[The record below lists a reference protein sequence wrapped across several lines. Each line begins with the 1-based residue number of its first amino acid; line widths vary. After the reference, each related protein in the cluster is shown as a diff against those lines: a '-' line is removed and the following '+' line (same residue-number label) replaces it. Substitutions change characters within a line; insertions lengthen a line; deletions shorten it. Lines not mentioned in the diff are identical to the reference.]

1 MEVSALGGI
10 IDTYEKELEEYKKQ
24 VFELMKQNDR
34 QRMKRWEDSSWKPT
48 RLREPQMF

>member
-34 QRMKRWEDSSWKPT
+34 LSVNILPLIEEGASCLT
-48 RLREPQMF
+48 G

>member
-24 VFELMKQNDR
+24 VFELVKIPHTQGYVACNTHR
-34 QRMKRWEDSSWKPT
+34 R
-48 RLREPQMF
+48 

>member
-24 VFELMKQNDR
+24 VFELMKQKMCIRDR
-34 QRMKRWEDSSWKPT
+34 LYGILKNNT
-48 RLREPQMF
+48 GG